1 MQENMVE
8 QQPQTP
14 RNPLEKYFRQPA
26 IYVKLPSGGQGYAPG
41 VIDMPANGELPIY
54 PMTALDEITSR
65 TPDALFNG
73 SAVVNIFRSCVPNIK
88 DPWQIISTDL
98 DMLLTAVKIASYG
111 HDMEVTSKCP
121 KCSEDSDLVQDLR
134 TVIDQYKTP
143 DYMTPL
149 AIGDMEIYFKPL
161 TYKEINEASQRSFQ
175 QQKAMQMQQS
185 QETNQ
190 DPDVKQITELSEALR
205 SITEVTVTSM
215 ANSIHTIKIADDMV
229 TDAQHIKEFLVNAD
243 RKVFEA
249 IKDRLAQI
257 KSASELK
264 PMKVKCTSE
273 KCGHEYE
280 QPFTLDMSNFFV

>member
-73 SAVVNIFRSCVPNIK
+73 SAVINIFKSCVPNIK
-88 DPWQIISTDL
+88 DPWQISSVDL

-111 HDMEVTSKCP
+111 HDMEITSKCP
-121 KCSEDSDLVQDLR
+121 KCNKDSDFVQDLR
-134 TVIDQYKTP
+134 TVIDQYQMA
-143 DYMTPL
+143 DYATPL
-149 AIGDMEIYFKPL
+149 TMGDMEIYFKPL
-161 TYKEINEASQRSFQ
+161 TYKEINETSQRSFE
-175 QQKAMQMQQS
+175 QQKAMQMKQ
-185 QETNQ
+185 QET
-190 DPDVKQITELSEALR
+190 DEDRVREISDALR
-205 SITEVTVTSM
+205 AITEVTIQGMSQ
-215 ANSIHTIKIADDMV
+215 AIHTIKIADDMV
-229 TDAQHIKEFLVNAD
+229 TDTQHIKEFLVNAD
-243 RKVFEA
+243 RKVFDA
-249 IKDRLAQI
+249 IKAHLAVI
-257 KSASELK
+257 KSASEIKPLK
-264 PMKVKCTSE
+264 IKCRE
-273 KCGHEYE
+273 EDCGHEYE